1 VIDLLLRGG
10 AIGTILITSI
20 ILLSAPPARRLG
32 AVVTVFGLLVS
43 CYLVVSAP
51 AAAELPPLPRQGLVL
66 GATLVPPAFTWLMLD
81 LLTGPQI
88 RRWPWMTLAAATV
101 IAAFCIPFWPWA
113 AYLRAGMMVALCLGL
128 MGMAVISDSDDL
140 VAARRRFRRGF
151 LAVMTLLGVLISLVE
166 ATWAGT
172 DLPDIIFPLQA
183 GAFWVLSLLFA
194 WQVLRPVPD
203 LAQEQD
209 IPTPAPVHS
218 DLTDRLNDLIAQ
230 GIWRREGLSIR
241 ELADELSVPEH
252 RLRVTINQE
261 LGYRNFSTFING
273 RRIQAAKSVLA
284 DPAQSQVTILEIA
297 YDTGFAS
304 LGPFN
309 KAFRAQTGQSP
320 REYRTN
326 PD

>member
-10 AIGTILITSI
+10 AIGTILITAI
-20 ILLSAPPARRLG
+20 ILLSAPPARRQG
-32 AVVTVFGLLVS
+32 VVVAVFGLLVS

-51 AAAELPPLPRQGLVL
+51 SAAELPPLPRQGLVL

-88 RRWPWMTLAAATV
+88 RRWPWMALAAATV
-101 IAAFCIPFWPWA
+101 IAAFCVPFWPWA
-113 AYLRAGMMVALCLGL
+113 AHLRAGMMVALCLGL
-128 MGMAVISDSDDL
+128 MGMAAISDRDDL

-151 LAVMTLLGVLISLVE
+151 LAVMTLLGVVISLAE
-166 ATWAGT
+166 ATWADS

-194 WQVLRPVPD
+194 WQILRPVPD

-209 IPTPAPVHS
+209 LSAPAPVRS
-218 DLTDRLNDLIAQ
+218 DLTARLSDLMAQ
-230 GIWRREGLSIR
+230 GVWRREGLSIR

-252 RLRVTINQE
+252 RLRVVINQE
-261 LGYRNFSTFING
+261 LGYRNFSTFINSH
-273 RRIQAAKSVLA
+273 RILAAKTVLA
-284 DPAQSQVTILEIA
+284 DPNQSRVTILEIA

-320 REYRTN
+320 REYRAN